1 MKNGK
6 EYLLK
11 NISNIIAQNLNGIPA
26 SRLGYFL
33 YFREVK
39 ILLKEI
45 RNAVV
50 IVLGA
55 AMIAAGF
62 NLFLVPLHLLSGGV
76 SGLAMLTAY
85 FSPLS
90 ISTMYLAYNVPLLI
104 AGLFL
109 LGRRFIGLSILSVA
123 ATTWLIALIPTPD
136 KLLSSDT
143 LLSAVFG
150 GVLVGIGSGISFRVG
165 GSSGGFDIVGSI
177 VTRFRDFPVGNVI
190 VGMNGI
196 VILAMGYLEGN
207 WDLALASMVSIY
219 ITGKV
224 VDLIHISHIKV
235 TLFIITNHTE
245 AMLER
250 LLTLPRGV
258 TLIKTQGAFSH
269 KEKDMLMTVTTRYE
283 LAELREII
291 KQTDPSAFVNIVETV
306 GVMGSFRRR

>member
-1 MKNGK
+1 M
-6 EYLLK
+6 
-11 NISNIIAQNLNGIPA
+11 
-26 SRLGYFL
+26 
-33 YFREVK
+33 V
-39 ILLKEI
+39 LKEI

-55 AMIAAGF
+55 ALIAAGF

-85 FSPLS
+85 FTPLD

-123 ATTWLIALIPTPD
+123 ATTWFIALIPSPD

-190 VGMNGI
+190 VGLNGF

-235 TLFIITNHTE
+235 TLFIITDKTE
-245 AMLER
+245 ALLER

-258 TLIKTQGAFSH
+258 TLMKTQGAFSH

-291 KQTDPSAFVNIVETV
+291 KQTDPAAFVNIVETV
-306 GVMGSFRRR
+306 GVMGSFRRH

>member
-1 MKNGK
+1 M
-6 EYLLK
+6 
-11 NISNIIAQNLNGIPA
+11 
-26 SRLGYFL
+26 
-33 YFREVK
+33 
-39 ILLKEI
+39 LKEI

-123 ATTWLIALIPTPD
+123 ATTWLIVLIPTPD

>member
-1 MKNGK
+1 M
-6 EYLLK
+6 
-11 NISNIIAQNLNGIPA
+11 
-26 SRLGYFL
+26 F
-33 YFREVK
+33 
-39 ILLKEI
+39 KEI
-45 RNAVV
+45 RNAIV

-109 LGRRFIGLSILSVA
+109 LGKRFIGLSILSVA
-123 ATTWLIALIPTPD
+123 TTTWLIALIPTPD

-190 VGMNGI
+190 VGLNGI

-219 ITGKV
+219 ISGKV

-235 TLFIITNHTE
+235 TLFIITDKTE
-245 AMLER
+245 VMLER
-250 LLTLPRGV
+250 LLSLPRGV

-291 KQTDPSAFVNIVETV
+291 KQTDSSAFVNIVETV

>member
-1 MKNGK
+1 M
-6 EYLLK
+6 
-11 NISNIIAQNLNGIPA
+11 
-26 SRLGYFL
+26 F
-33 YFREVK
+33 
-39 ILLKEI
+39 KEI
-45 RNAVV
+45 RNAII

-123 ATTWLIALIPTPD
+123 TTTWLIALIPTPD

-190 VGMNGI
+190 VGLNGI

-219 ITGKV
+219 ISGKV

-235 TLFIITNHTE
+235 TLFIITDKTE
-245 AMLER
+245 VMLER
-250 LLTLPRGV
+250 LLSLPRGV

-291 KQTDPSAFVNIVETV
+291 KQTDSSAFVNIVETV